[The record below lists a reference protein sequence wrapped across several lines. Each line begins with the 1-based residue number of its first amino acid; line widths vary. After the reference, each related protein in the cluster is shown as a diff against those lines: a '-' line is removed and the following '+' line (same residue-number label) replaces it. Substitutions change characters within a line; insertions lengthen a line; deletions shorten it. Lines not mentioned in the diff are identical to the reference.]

1 MSNRN
6 FDGFASVE
14 AREEYLEHNMA
25 PQPSTVDDS
34 VFLGDLVSIDQA
46 EFEVLV
52 MGAVASGR
60 IRLEGTPL
68 PAAA

>member
-1 MSNRN
+1 MDNRS
-6 FDGFASVE
+6 FAGFASAE

-25 PQPSTVDDS
+25 PQPSSVDDS
-34 VFLGDLVSIDQA
+34 VYPGGLITVDQS
-46 EFEVLV
+46 EVEIRLMAAV
-52 MGAVASGR
+52 MSGR